1 MSYTDNLKIPA
12 IVLTNARKNGICK
25 WKQDDGIVCL
35 VYSNGSIKGPFSESD
50 ADEII
55 SATKDFRKVQ
65 ENWNSPEFKEK
76 KISEIRHKIHQKN
89 SVREIEIAK
98 NLRKMNAIFRGGK

>member
-1 MSYTDNLKIPA
+1 MSYTDNLKVPA

-25 WKQDDGIVCL
+25 WTQDDGIFCL
-35 VYSNGSIKGPFSESD
+35 VYSSGSIKGPFSEND

-55 SATKDFRKVQ
+55 SATKNFRKVQ
-65 ENWNSPEFKEK
+65 ENWKRPEFKEK
-76 KISEIRHKIHQKN
+76 KISEIRHKIHQQN

-98 NLRKMNAIFRGGK
+98 NLRKMNSIFRGGK